1 MRIGVIKSFWPKFN
15 LTQVLNFRNNLLKS
29 SSVHALS
36 VNPSIRLQLHHLHLS
51 HYQLRSI
58 SQTICTVNLHPLFS
72 PISKASYTEV
82 ISTKFKS
89 TFFFIHR
96 LLPIVDFAQ
105 RHTAAPPSG
114 LSSALNTTTVV
125 PVHRHNHLKSVKNKH
140 HRVKNCDLVVSACV
154 LFDPPGYEV

>member
-1 MRIGVIKSFWPKFN
+1 MHNVQ
-15 LTQVLNFRNNLLKS
+15 T
-29 SSVHALS
+29 LS
-36 VNPSIRLQLHHLHLS
+36 G
-51 HYQLRSI
+51 
-58 SQTICTVNLHPLFS
+58 
-72 PISKASYTEV
+72 ASYTEV

-154 LFDPPGYEV
+154 LVKSSFQDIHLFCHFISTCPEA